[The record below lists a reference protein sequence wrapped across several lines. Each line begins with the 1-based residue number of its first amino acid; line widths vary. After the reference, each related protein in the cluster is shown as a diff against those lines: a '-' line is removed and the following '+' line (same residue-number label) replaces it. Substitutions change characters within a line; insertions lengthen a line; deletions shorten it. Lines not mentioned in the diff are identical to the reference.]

1 MRKLTKEE
9 YKEKI
14 IEILDEFLEAYEEI
28 TVGELEGVVN
38 KIMAVPFDGEDN
50 NKKVLDRSAE

>member
-1 MRKLTKEE
+1 VRKLTKEE

-50 NKKVLDRSAE
+50 NKKVLDRSVE

>member
-1 MRKLTKEE
+1 LTKEE
-9 YKEKI
+9 YREKVW
-14 IEILDEFLEAYEEI
+14 EILKEYCDMDIENIEDLFE
-28 TVGELEGVVN
+28 